1 VNLTTRDLL
10 LDAIQAYADE
20 WMDPKLRS
28 TLLRAS
34 PAKIALTNALDNHEE
49 GVAQSIKAKVEA
61 LTRYEPGTGY
71 TDSLD
76 TPYAKMWGDKDG
88 DYIER
93 EAALEVIK

>member
-1 VNLTTRDLL
+1 VNLTPRDLL

-49 GVAQSIKAKVEA
+49 GV
-61 LTRYEPGTGY
+61 GGY
-71 TDSLD
+71 
-76 TPYAKMWGDKDG
+76 
-88 DYIER
+88 
-93 EAALEVIK
+93 